1 MFEFLFLSFLTF
13 ATTHA
18 DTRYVD
24 YAYLN
29 CSTDTDAGSVFKFNL
44 DTLLRRLSNATTD
57 NGFNKTNVTGENPSD
72 SVFGLFVCR
81 ADVPS
86 QLCRQCVNKAAQQLA
101 LDCSYSQQALIWYDD
116 CMLRYSNYS
125 FFSTLDTRPKFTVT
139 SILNI
144 SNEES
149 FRRLLFRTMNKTA
162 DEVTYPLHPIS
173 AKKFATRQA
182 SVSGFQRLYC
192 MAQCTPD
199 LLSKDCSSCLEG
211 AIGDLPW
218 CCGGRQG
225 GRVLYPSC
233 FVRYELYPFYR
244 HIDPSAPPSH
254 PPRPVPV
261 PASKFSDADPNYL
274 NHNCSADATADSDFN
289 KDLDTLLSYLSSN
302 ATKSYYKDSV
312 DDNAYGLFMCR
323 GDLPSQLCQQCVLNA
338 TSYLSSRCNSSQ
350 EAIIWFS
357 HCMLRYSK
365 NYFFS
370 HMEKSPM
377 FQMLN
382 VTATSSPIPGQDD
395 FTYSL
400 STTLASLAKA
410 AGDSAEKYVNKSIA
424 LNDAQT
430 LYTLG
435 QCTQDLS
442 SDDCVGCLSDINGRI
457 PWSNLGSVAGRI
469 LYPSCNIRFE
479 LFQFYRA
486 GGDPASSPFQERKKG
501 QSRTMIFVIVPT
513 IISLTLLSLVYY
525 LINYYLMKRKRRKN
539 VKRIL
544 REQFGHESVA
554 LEPLQFK
561 LSVIEAATNNFS
573 QENKIGRGGFGEV
586 YKGVLDGRQ
595 IAVKR
600 LSISSS
606 QGENEFKNEVLSIAK
621 LQHRN
626 LVRFIGFCLEEQDK
640 ILIYEYVPNKSLDY
654 FLFDTQRSKS
664 LDWYERYNIIVGIAR
679 GILYLHEH
687 SRLKIIHRDLKPS
700 NILLD
705 ENMIPKISDFGLAR
719 IVEINQDQGSTL
731 NVAGTYGY
739 MSPEYLILG
748 RFFEKSDVF
757 SFGVMVLEII
767 TGKKNASSYESNRIA
782 YNLFSYVWRQW
793 KDHATLGILDPSIK
807 ENFSEIEVN
816 RCIQIGLLS
825 VQPNPNARPTMA
837 EIVSYIS
844 SCFYISSYLIQLPS
858 PGEPTFGRLDR
869 PGILQESS
877 SSQFTNVSTP
887 FFTNEMSMSEF
898 LPR

>member
-1 MFEFLFLSFLTF
+1 MLEFLFLSFLTF

-18 DTRYVD
+18 ALPNPHGSPRPDSSSSPLIATTLHDYV
-24 YAYLN
+24 YLN
-29 CSTDTDAGSVFKFNL
+29 CSTDTDAGSAFQFNL

-57 NGFNKTNVTGENPSD
+57 NGFNKTTVTGENPSD
-72 SVFGLFVCR
+72 SVFGLFMCR

-162 DEVTYPLHPIS
+162 DEAAYPLHPIS

-199 LLSKDCSSCLEG
+199 LLSNDCSSCLEG

-274 NHNCSADATADSDFN
+274 YHNCSADATADSDFN
-289 KDLDTLLSYLSSN
+289 NDLVTLLSYLSSN

-323 GDLPSQLCQQCVLNA
+323 GDLPSQLCQCILNA
-338 TSYLSSRCNSSQ
+338 TSYLSSSCNSSQ

-357 HCMLRYSK
+357 HCMLRYSN

-410 AGDSAEKYVNKSIA
+410 AGDSAEKYVDKSIA

-457 PWSNLGSVAGRI
+457 PWSNLGSVGGRI

-486 GGDPASSPFQERKKG
+486 GGDPAQGPPPSPLQERKKG

-561 LSVIEAATNNFS
+561 LSVIEAA
-573 QENKIGRGGFGEV
+573 
-586 YKGVLDGRQ
+586 
-595 IAVKR
+595 
-600 LSISSS
+600 
-606 QGENEFKNEVLSIAK
+606 
-621 LQHRN
+621 
-626 LVRFIGFCLEEQDK
+626 
-640 ILIYEYVPNKSLDY
+640 
-654 FLFDTQRSKS
+654 
-664 LDWYERYNIIVGIAR
+664 
-679 GILYLHEH
+679 
-687 SRLKIIHRDLKPS
+687 
-700 NILLD
+700 
-705 ENMIPKISDFGLAR
+705 
-719 IVEINQDQGSTL
+719 
-731 NVAGTYGY
+731 
-739 MSPEYLILG
+739 
-748 RFFEKSDVF
+748 
-757 SFGVMVLEII
+757 SF
-767 TGKKNASSYESNRIA
+767 
-782 YNLFSYVWRQW
+782 
-793 KDHATLGILDPSIK
+793 
-807 ENFSEIEVN
+807 
-816 RCIQIGLLS
+816 
-825 VQPNPNARPTMA
+825 
-837 EIVSYIS
+837 
-844 SCFYISSYLIQLPS
+844 
-858 PGEPTFGRLDR
+858 
-869 PGILQESS
+869 
-877 SSQFTNVSTP
+877 
-887 FFTNEMSMSEF
+887 
-898 LPR
+898 